1 MNIYLDIDEVLIAN
15 KMYSATHANEFLKY
29 ILTKYPNST
38 YWLTTHRQ
46 GDANVPMR
54 HSHYSFNDG
63 TTELMNKINLLIA
76 DRSS

>member
-15 KMYSATHANEFLKY
+15 EMYSATHANEFLKY

-46 GDANVPMR
+46 GDAN
-54 HSHYSFNDG
+54 SNYA
-63 TTELMNKINLLIA
+63 T
-76 DRSS
+76 